1 MKVIVIKIC
10 DLFLY
15 IIELIFFKI
24 IYKFNR
30 KLERNQKEI
39 NIYYSEYLLF
49 RILKLIIN
57 ILKDLI

>member
-30 KLERNQKEI
+30 KLERN
-39 NIYYSEYLLF
+39 IYNF
-49 RILKLIIN
+49 
-57 ILKDLI
+57 